1 MEIFCACG
9 CHMACS
15 NLQIQCNPYQNP
27 KDIFHTNRTKNLKIY
42 FKPQKTPKSQSKAG
56 EKRTKLVSH
65 SLTLYYKA
73 VVIKTAWYWQE
84 AMEQHREPRNK
95 LTNMVS

>member
-27 KDIFHTNRTKNLKIY
+27 KDIFHRNIRRNCKMYIE
-42 FKPQKTPKSQSKAG
+42 PQKILNNQSNPEKKNKA
-56 EKRTKLVSH
+56 ESITLSDFK
-65 SLTLYYKA
+65 LYYKA
-73 VVIKTAWYWQE
+73 IVIQTE
-84 AMEQHREPRNK
+84 
-95 LTNMVS
+95 